1 MTDELVTESY
11 NDAMRDQEMR
21 LGTVPANIEIR
32 PDPALVAKTTDLSAY
47 ARVIAGI
54 VGSLALL
61 SPLILL
67 PGFIVLVLPAEIYA
81 VGWIYDRV
89 IEFRTS
95 GTKTSTDGSSVGTV
109 PLETA
114 KTRSAALTLRY
125 PNSHIEGLE

>member
-1 MTDELVTESY
+1 MTGELVAESY

-21 LGTVPANIEIR
+21 LGTAPANIEVR

-47 ARVIAGI
+47 ARIVAGV

-61 SPLILL
+61 SPLMLI
-67 PGFIVLVLPAEIYA
+67 PGLIVLVLPAEIYA
-81 VGWIYDRV
+81 VGWVYDRV
-89 IEFRTS
+89 MELRTS

-109 PLETA
+109 SLETA
-114 KTRSAALTLRY
+114 KTRSTASTLRY